1 MDFKTIVGYCL
12 QMSELSWLELLSF
25 LVMPVMI
32 EPVFLEKIKV
42 AIHMMIAFTV
52 DIFKAIQ
59 TRFFF

>member
-1 MDFKTIVGYCL
+1 
-12 QMSELSWLELLSF
+12 
-25 LVMPVMI
+25 MI